1 MTVTS
6 DHIAGFSMDLPDW
19 AQMIVTDREIRRG
32 DGRKI
37 PLAVEVPVGRPSN
50 VEIER
55 KITNFKLVADALEL
69 LLAVWPEI
77 PGASVTLTPAH
88 QDELK
93 RIILALP
100 ASVAL

>member
-1 MTVTS
+1 VTS
-6 DHIAGFSMDLPDW
+6 YPSGPYSVDLPYW
-19 AQMIVTDREIRRG
+19 ARQIISDRGMEHPRW
-32 DGRKI
+32 
-37 PLAVEVPVGRPSN
+37 PSSPATVPVKRPSHE
-50 VEIER
+50 EIQQ
-55 KITNFKLVADALEL
+55 KVANFKLVADALEL

-77 PGASVTLTPAH
+77 PGASVTLTPAQ

>member
-1 MTVTS
+1 MTS
-6 DHIAGFSMDLPDW
+6 YHNSSPYNMDLPDW
-19 AQMIVTDREIRRG
+19 ARIMVADREIRRG
-32 DGRKI
+32 DGWKRVT
-37 PLAVEVPVGRPSN
+37 AVEAPAGRPSHE
-50 VEIER
+50 EIQQ
-55 KITNFKLVADALEL
+55 KVANFKLVADALDL

-77 PGASVTLTPAH
+77 PGASVTLTPAQ

>member
-37 PLAVEVPVGRPSN
+37 PLAVEVPVKRPSHEE
-50 VEIER
+50 VQQKVI
-55 KITNFKLVADALEL
+55 NFKLVADALEL
-69 LLAVWPEI
+69 LLSVWPEI
-77 PGASVTLTPAH
+77 PGASVTLTPAQ